1 MRILITL
8 FFIGSL
14 FAAGYG
20 QAQMNGPG
28 VQMFGDVV
36 APEIQS
42 ARVQQSKI
50 SLDEAVSIAR
60 TRYGGKV
67 IGAQTRRNKGRA
79 VHHVKLLSDS
89 GQVRT
94 VKIDGESGR
103 IL

>member
-1 MRILITL
+1 LL
-8 FFIGSL
+8 V
-14 FAAGYG
+14 AGHAL
-20 QAQMNGPG
+20 AQVNAHD
-28 VQMFGDVV
+28 VQKFGDVV
-36 APEIQS
+36 APETQT
-42 ARVQQSKI
+42 ARAQQSKV

-60 TRYGGKV
+60 SRYGGKV
-67 IGAQTRRNKGRA
+67 ISAQTQRRKGRA

>member
-8 FFIGSL
+8 VFTGGLFI
-14 FAAGYG
+14 AGDAV
-20 QAQMNGPG
+20 AQMNAR
-28 VQMFGDVV
+28 VDQNYGDVV
-36 APEIQS
+36 APDTLT
-42 ARVQQSKI
+42 ARVQQSKV

-60 TRYGGKV
+60 GRYGGKV
-67 IGAQTRRNKGRA
+67 VSAQTQRSKGRA